1 MSRQQMGERTAGEP
15 RDKGSLHWFQAKG
28 LRNTACF
35 PQGLGEQ
42 IVDESGETI
51 STITFSPMTIIIYI
65 LSMIYF
71 MIVENSH
78 FSAQEIVIAQLL
90 NG

>member
-1 MSRQQMGERTAGEP
+1 
-15 RDKGSLHWFQAKG
+15 
-28 LRNTACF
+28 
-35 PQGLGEQ
+35 
-42 IVDESGETI
+42 
-51 STITFSPMTIIIYI
+51 MTIIIYI